1 MRSCIKDPQNDY
13 YVKGR
18 ANEEALG
25 RLLEAKGFRVYLSP
39 GSQGPVDLI
48 ATRPSLKWG
57 IQVKTTS
64 NPKYSISEKDV
75 NKIYEYCHE
84 IGAVP
89 FLAIVTKD
97 LDKLLS
103 VSTYSINEHNPTD
116 IVDICGNLIAMRL
129 DTGYV
134 CTIFNLVTG
143 DRLGYCDLMGVTK

>member
-1 MRSCIKDPQNDY
+1 MRSCIRDPQNDY

-25 RLLEAKGFRVYLSP
+25 RLLTAKGLRISLMD
-39 GSQGPVDLI
+39 GSKGPVDLI

-89 FLAIVTKD
+89 FLAIVTND

-116 IVDICGNLIAMRL
+116 VVDICGNLIAMRL

-143 DRLGYCDLMGVTK
+143 DRMGYSDLMGVTK

>member
-1 MRSCIKDPQNDY
+1 MRSCIRDPQNDY

-25 RLLEAKGFRVYLSP
+25 RLLEAKGFRVYVSP

-75 NKIYEYCHE
+75 NKIYEYCHK
-84 IGAVP
+84 IGAVS

-116 IVDICGNLIAMRL
+116 VVDICGNLIAMRL

-143 DRLGYCDLMGVTK
+143 DRMGYSDLMGVTK

>member
-1 MRSCIKDPQNDY
+1 MESCIRNPKNDN

-18 ANEEALG
+18 ANEEALA
-25 RLLEAKGFRVYLSP
+25 RLLEAKCFRVSLSD
-39 GSQGPVDLI
+39 GSRGPVDLI

-64 NPKYSISEKDV
+64 NPKYSISEKAV

-143 DRLGYCDLMGVTK
+143 GRIGYSDLMEVTK

>member
-25 RLLEAKGFRVYLSP
+25 RLLEAKGFRVYVSP

-116 IVDICGNLIAMRL
+116 VVDICGNLIAMRL

-143 DRLGYCDLMGVTK
+143 DRMGYSDLMGVTK

>member
-1 MRSCIKDPQNDY
+1 MRSCIRDPQNDY

-25 RLLEAKGFRVYLSP
+25 RLLEAKGFRVYVSP

-48 ATRPSLKWG
+48 ATRPSLKLG

-75 NKIYEYCHE
+75 NKIYEYCHK
-84 IGAVP
+84 IGAVS

-116 IVDICGNLIAMRL
+116 VVDICGNLIAMRL

-143 DRLGYCDLMGVTK
+143 DRMGYSDLMGVTK

>member
-1 MRSCIKDPQNDY
+1 MERIAKNNHY
-13 YVKGR
+13 TVGR

-25 RLLEAKGFRVYLSP
+25 RLLEAKGLRISLMD
-39 GSQGPVDLI
+39 GSKGPVDLI
-48 ATRPSLKWG
+48 ATRPSLKLG

-75 NKIYEYCHE
+75 NKIYEYCHK

-89 FLAIVTKD
+89 FLAIVTND

-143 DRLGYCDLMGVTK
+143 DRMGYSDLMGVTK

>member
-1 MRSCIKDPQNDY
+1 MRSCIRDPQNDY

-48 ATRPSLKWG
+48 VTRPSLKWG

-89 FLAIVTKD
+89 FLAIITKD

-116 IVDICGNLIAMRL
+116 VVDICGNLIAMRL

-143 DRLGYCDLMGVTK
+143 DRMGYSDLMGVTK

>member
-1 MRSCIKDPQNDY
+1 MRSCIRDPQNDY

-25 RLLEAKGFRVYLSP
+25 RLLEAKGFRVYVSP

-75 NKIYEYCHE
+75 NKIYEYCHK
-84 IGAVP
+84 IGAVS

-143 DRLGYCDLMGVTK
+143 DRMGYSDLMGVTK

>member
-1 MRSCIKDPQNDY
+1 MESCVNKPKNNHY
-13 YVKGR
+13 TVGR

-25 RLLEAKGFRVYLSP
+25 RLLAAKGLRVSLMD
-39 GSQGPVDLI
+39 GSKGPVDLI
-48 ATRPSLKWG
+48 ATRPSLKLG

-116 IVDICGNLIAMRL
+116 VVDICGNLIAMRL
-129 DTGYV
+129 DTGYI

-143 DRLGYCDLMGVTK
+143 GQIVYSDLMGVTK

>member
-1 MRSCIKDPQNDY
+1 MRSCIKDPQNDH

-18 ANEEALG
+18 ANEEALS
-25 RLLEAKGFRVYLSP
+25 RLLEAKGFRVYVSP

-48 ATRPSLKWG
+48 ATRPSLKLG

-75 NKIYEYCHE
+75 NKIYEYCHK

-143 DRLGYCDLMGVTK
+143 EAGINYD

>member
-25 RLLEAKGFRVYLSP
+25 RLLEAKGFRVYVSP

-75 NKIYEYCHE
+75 NKIYEYCHK
-84 IGAVP
+84 IGAVS

-116 IVDICGNLIAMRL
+116 VVDICGNLIAMRL

-143 DRLGYCDLMGVTK
+143 DRMGYSDLMGVTK

>member
-25 RLLEAKGFRVYLSP
+25 RLLEAKGFRVYVSP

-48 ATRPSLKWG
+48 TTRPSLKWG

-75 NKIYEYCHE
+75 NKIYEYCHK
-84 IGAVP
+84 IGAVS

-116 IVDICGNLIAMRL
+116 VVDICGNLIAMRL

-143 DRLGYCDLMGVTK
+143 DWIGYGDLMGVTK

>member
-1 MRSCIKDPQNDY
+1 MRSCIRDPQNDY

-25 RLLEAKGFRVYLSP
+25 RLLEAKGFRVYVSP

-75 NKIYEYCHE
+75 NKIYEYCHK

-116 IVDICGNLIAMRL
+116 VVDICGNLIAMRL

-143 DRLGYCDLMGVTK
+143 DRMGYSDLMGVTK

>member
-25 RLLEAKGFRVYLSP
+25 RLLEAKGFRVYISP

-75 NKIYEYCHE
+75 NKIYEYCHK
-84 IGAVP
+84 IGAVS

-116 IVDICGNLIAMRL
+116 VVDICGNLIAMRL

-143 DRLGYCDLMGVTK
+143 DRIGYGDLMGVTK

>member
-1 MRSCIKDPQNDY
+1 MRSCIRDPQNDY

-75 NKIYEYCHE
+75 NKIYEYCHK
-84 IGAVP
+84 IGAVS

-116 IVDICGNLIAMRL
+116 VVDICGNLIAMRL

-143 DRLGYCDLMGVTK
+143 DRMGYSDLMGVTK

>member
-25 RLLEAKGFRVYLSP
+25 RLLEAKGFRVYISP

-75 NKIYEYCHE
+75 NKIYEYCHK

-89 FLAIVTKD
+89 FLAIITKD

-116 IVDICGNLIAMRL
+116 VVDICGNLIAMRL

-143 DRLGYCDLMGVTK
+143 DRMGYSDLMGVTK

>member
-25 RLLEAKGFRVYLSP
+25 RLLEAKGFRVYVSP

-48 ATRPSLKWG
+48 TTRPGLKCG

-64 NPKYSISEKDV
+64 NPKYSISENDV
-75 NKIYEYCHE
+75 NKIYEYCHK

-116 IVDICGNLIAMRL
+116 VVDICGNLIAMRL
-129 DTGYV
+129 DTDYV
-134 CTIFNLVTG
+134 CVIFNLITG
-143 DRLGYCDLMGVTK
+143 GRIGYCDLMGVAK

>member
-1 MRSCIKDPQNDY
+1 MRSCIKDPQNDH

-25 RLLEAKGFRVYLSP
+25 RLLEAKGFRVYISP

-116 IVDICGNLIAMRL
+116 VVDICGNLIAMRL

-143 DRLGYCDLMGVTK
+143 GQIVYSDLMGVTK

>member
-25 RLLEAKGFRVYLSP
+25 RLLEAKGFRVYISP

-48 ATRPSLKWG
+48 ATRPSLKLG

-89 FLAIVTKD
+89 FLAIITKD

-116 IVDICGNLIAMRL
+116 VVDICGNLIAMRL

-143 DRLGYCDLMGVTK
+143 DRMGYSDLMGVTK

>member
-1 MRSCIKDPQNDY
+1 MVNLLLESCIRNPKNDN

-18 ANEEALG
+18 ANEEALA
-25 RLLEAKGFRVYLSP
+25 RLLEAKCFRVSLSD
-39 GSQGPVDLI
+39 GSRGPVDLI

-64 NPKYSISEKDV
+64 NPNYSISTREV
-75 NKIYEYCHE
+75 NKICEYCHK
-84 IGAVP
+84 IGALP
-89 FLAIVTKD
+89 LLAIVTKD

-103 VSTYSINEHNPTD
+103 VLTYSINEHSPTD

-143 DRLGYCDLMGVTK
+143 DRIGYGDL